1 MVRTQIQLTEEQSQA
16 LKRMAASEEKS
27 IAELI
32 RRSIDVML
40 RSKSVIS
47 EDEKRQR
54 AIAAAGK
61 FSSED
66 VDLSTEH
73 DRYLSEAY
81 EA

>member
-16 LKRMAASEEKS
+16 LKRMAASEGKS

-40 RSKSVIS
+40 RSKSAIS

>member
-16 LKRMAASEEKS
+16 LKRIAASEGKS

-40 RSKSVIS
+40 RSKSMIS

>member
-16 LKRMAASEEKS
+16 LKRIAASEGKS

-40 RSKSVIS
+40 RSKSAIS

>member
-16 LKRMAASEEKS
+16 LKRMAASEGKS

-54 AIAAAGK
+54 AIAAAGI

>member
-16 LKRMAASEEKS
+16 LKRIAASEGKS

-32 RRSIDVML
+32 RLSIDSML
-40 RSKSVIS
+40 RSRSTVS

-61 FSSED
+61 FSSD
-66 VDLSTEH
+66 DKDLSNEH
-73 DRYLSEAY
+73 DRYLSEAF

>member
-16 LKRMAASEEKS
+16 LKRIAASEGKS

-40 RSKSVIS
+40 RSKSMIS

-81 EA
+81 ET